1 MNIDCLEK
9 LNSYVVCSD
18 CESGLKIELVK
29 ILKKS
34 KTKPS
39 ATLLDILVHFAITH
53 ALEFERTHAVI
64 CVQLSYG
71 QKLQ

>member
-29 ILKKS
+29 IVKKS

-39 ATLLDILVHFAITH
+39 ATLLDILVHFDLTSTP
-53 ALEFERTHAVI
+53 ESESKFVTT
-64 CVQLSYG
+64 CVELSYV
-71 QKLQ
+71 QNFP